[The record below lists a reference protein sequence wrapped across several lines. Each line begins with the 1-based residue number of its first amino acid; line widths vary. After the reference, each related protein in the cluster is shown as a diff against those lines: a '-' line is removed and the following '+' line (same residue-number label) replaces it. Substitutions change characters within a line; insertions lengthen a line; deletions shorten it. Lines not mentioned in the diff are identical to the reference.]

1 MAVEKYKER
10 NEKKIVKLSE
20 VAGKT
25 DGRGQAK
32 QLSLANVVKA
42 KLCVT
47 KAALPSILKPKVS
60 QRREKIK
67 LDITKDAHSSTLE
80 ISEVLSGSNGIVV
93 IVYGGE
99 DERLL
104 PKCAY
109 AMIEYTITVPSAM
122 EFTVAKRTAKRAV
135 SIDDIVQGWYYS

>member
-47 KAALPSILKPKVS
+47 KAALLSILKPKVS

-67 LDITKDAHSSTLE
+67 LDITKDVH
-80 ISEVLSGSNGIVV
+80 SEVLSGSNGIVA

-99 DERLL
+99 DER
-104 PKCAY
+104 
-109 AMIEYTITVPSAM
+109 VR
-122 EFTVAKRTAKRAV
+122 AK
-135 SIDDIVQGWYYS
+135 